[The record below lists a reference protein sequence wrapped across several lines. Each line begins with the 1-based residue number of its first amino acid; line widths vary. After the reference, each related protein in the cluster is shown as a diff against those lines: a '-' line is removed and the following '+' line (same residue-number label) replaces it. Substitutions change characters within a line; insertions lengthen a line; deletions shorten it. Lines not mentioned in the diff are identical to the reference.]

1 MKIKSIKFMVEKSI
15 FQSLQGFVETDNGM
29 VLKYSFEFVEG
40 EDWETLD
47 DYIEQIKYDFE
58 NEFKEEPYFIG
69 EDALFSEISQED
81 IEAYYEDCKTA
92 MKK

>member
-15 FQSLQGFVETDNGM
+15 FQSLQGFVETDKGLL
-29 VLKYSFEFVEG
+29 LKYKFEFVEG
-40 EDWETLD
+40 EDWDTLD

-58 NEFKEEPYFIG
+58 NEFKEEPYCIG
-69 EDALFSEISQED
+69 EENLFDMISKED
-81 IEAYYEDCKTA
+81 FEKYYMDCKTA